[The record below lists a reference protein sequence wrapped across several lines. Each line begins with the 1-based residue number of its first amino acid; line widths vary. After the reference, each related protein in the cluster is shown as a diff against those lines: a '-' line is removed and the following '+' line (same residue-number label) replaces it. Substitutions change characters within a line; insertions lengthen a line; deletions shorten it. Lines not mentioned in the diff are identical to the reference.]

1 MTIRTAIRAAMLAA
15 LMLVSQPTMASKGM
29 PQGVNTTLAA
39 KARQI
44 IKACGSRVISGR
56 RNTFIARTRKRS
68 LHASGQAVDMAG
80 NPKCMYRML
89 KGWQGG
95 YTIDYGAVKH
105 IHISIGGNEVGKRFR
120 HHKGKQK

>member
-1 MTIRTAIRAAMLAA
+1 MTTHFTIRAATLAV
-15 LMLVSQPTMASKGM
+15 LMLVSQPTMASKDTL
-29 PQGVNTTLAA
+29 QGVNTTLAA
-39 KARQI
+39 KARQVV
-44 IKACGSRVISGR
+44 KACGSRVISGR
-56 RNTFIARTRKRS
+56 RNTFIAGTRKRS

-105 IHISIGGNEVGKRFR
+105 IHISIGGNEAGKRFK
-120 HHKGKQK
+120 HKQKK